1 MVINVPHSNGD
12 DCKTRLH
19 RRQQIAVGG
28 AGAAMVG
35 YFQDVGFGIFC
46 GNELLCRFFGVSF
59 E

>member
-1 MVINVPHSNGD
+1 MTAKRGCTAAS
-12 DCKTRLH
+12 KSRL
-19 RRQQIAVGG
+19 VG